1 MKTINKV
8 IENLQLLKKLEP
20 LLENMDV
27 EFIACIDWEDNWQ
40 CSWHTTRIVKSD
52 TKNIETYDWW
62 DMCQSGTDFYKTL
75 TLEEAIEFLPK
86 KINNYYFVSWK
97 NEDWYWCNYLEKDE
111 DELFIL
117 DNSLLVHIFGK
128 KTLLEAIEKML
139 EYLLNNKL
147 LTK

>member
-1 MKTINKV
+1 MKIINKV

-75 TLEEAIEFLPK
+75 TLKKSIEFLK
-86 KINNYYFVSWK
+86 QLWELKIILTNYR
-97 NEDWYWCNYLEKDE
+97 CNLYLLWNKLIKWEN
-111 DELFIL
+111 I
-117 DNSLLVHIFGK
+117 HISTD
-128 KTLLEAIEKML
+128 TLLEAIEKML
-139 EYLLNNKL
+139 EYLLDNNL
-147 LTK
+147 LIK